1 MSRRRITLLSAT
13 FTNPVRCDLS
23 NHVRV
28 FILSHVH
35 RSNPSDK
42 KILLCP
48 TQSVGPSL
56 HSDTAAVSGGI
67 ATSKVPSYITSKFG
81 HLGCLPWLMQ
91 QKQLREAEWPQL
103 VDAGVAAMRT
113 DIMSHFCRSI
123 LLSPDVDSLSSESQG
138 LLLERVSSRTATEP
152 RSDFF
157 TV

>member
-1 MSRRRITLLSAT
+1 MPMSRRRITLLSAT

-56 HSDTAAVSGGI
+56 HSDTAA
-67 ATSKVPSYITSKFG
+67 FG

-123 LLSPDVDSLSSESQG
+123 LLSPDVDSLSSEPQG